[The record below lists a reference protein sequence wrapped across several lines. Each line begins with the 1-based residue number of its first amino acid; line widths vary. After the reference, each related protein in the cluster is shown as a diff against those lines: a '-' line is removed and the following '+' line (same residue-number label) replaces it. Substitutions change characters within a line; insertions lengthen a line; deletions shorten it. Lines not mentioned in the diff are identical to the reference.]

1 MMILVMAFLDVLG
14 VASIFPLMAS
24 LADPSIV
31 QTNPYLLNLYNFFE
45 YENSEDFLFF
55 LGFLVFC
62 IFVFSL
68 TFKSLTIFLQL
79 KFTSKIDYSLS
90 RRLFE
95 GYLNHP
101 YSWFLNRHSAEL
113 GKTLLSEVT
122 TVVQGAILP
131 MTVILAQSATVI
143 AILILLIAVNPML
156 SLVMGIVLISSYVTI
171 FFIVNK
177 YLSLIGE
184 KRLLANEHRYKAV
197 SEAFGAIKEV
207 KLGGLEKAFSKNFN
221 TPAKVFASY
230 HASSQAILQLPRYFL
245 EAILFGGMLLLM
257 LNLLGEDGDMKN
269 FLPMIAL
276 YAFAGYRVMPAIQLV
291 YASFSQLQYH
301 KAAFENLHNDYLS
314 ISRDEAEDSKSL
326 NPITFTKSIQL
337 KDICYTYPSA
347 EKSSLHNINM
357 VIKCKQTIGF
367 VGSTGSGKTTLADII
382 LGILNPESGS
392 LIIDD
397 NHITNQTMRVWQ
409 EKIGYVP
416 QNIYLA
422 DASVAENIAFGIEPD
437 QIDND
442 KVIKAAII
450 ANLDTF
456 IQDEMPQGYETEVG
470 ERGVRLSGGQ
480 RQRIGIARAM
490 YHQPEILVLD
500 EATSALDNVTE
511 KAVMDAVDTLGH
523 EITIILIAHRLTTV
537 QSCDLIYCLQDGEIE
552 ASGTFDELVSKNQKF
567 KSMAESNH

>member
-1 MMILVMAFLDVLG
+1 M
-14 VASIFPLMAS
+14 
-24 LADPSIV
+24 
-31 QTNPYLLNLYNFFE
+31 
-45 YENSEDFLFF
+45 
-55 LGFLVFC
+55 
-62 IFVFSL
+62 
-68 TFKSLTIFLQL
+68 
-79 KFTSKIDYSLS
+79 
-90 RRLFE
+90 
-95 GYLNHP
+95 NHP

-143 AILILLIAVNPML
+143 AILILLIAINPTL
-156 SLVMGIVLISSYVTI
+156 SLVMGAILISSYLII
-171 FFIVNK
+171 FSVSNK
-177 YLSLIGE
+177 YLSSIGK
-184 KRLLANEHRYKAV
+184 KRLLSNEQRYKAV

-207 KLGGLEKAFSKNFN
+207 KLGGLEKAFSQNFN
-221 TPAKVFASY
+221 SPAKAFASY
-230 HASSQAILQLPRYFL
+230 HASSQSILQLPRYFL

-257 LNLLGEDGDMKN
+257 VNLLGDDGDAKN

-314 ISRDEAEDSKSL
+314 ISKVEDKNS
-326 NPITFTKSIQL
+326 NMIQPITFAKSMEL
-337 KDICYTYPSA
+337 KDVCYTYPLA
-347 EKSSLHNINM
+347 EKASLQNINM
-357 VIKCKQTIGF
+357 VIQCKQTIGF

-397 NHITNQTMRVWQ
+397 QLVTDQSMRSWQ

-422 DASVAENIAFGIEPD
+422 DTSVAENIAFGIASD
-437 QIDND
+437 QIDSE
-442 KVIKAAII
+442 KVKKAAII
-450 ANLDTF
+450 ANLHTF
-456 IQDEMPQGYETEVG
+456 IQDEMPKGYETEVG

-490 YHQPEILVLD
+490 YHQPEILILD

-511 KAVMDAVDTLGH
+511 QAVMDAVNTLGH
-523 EITIILIAHRLTTV
+523 QITIILIAHRLTTV
-537 QSCDLIYCLQDGEIE
+537 QSCDMLYFLHDGEIE

-567 KSMAESNH
+567 QLMAESNQ

>member
-1 MMILVMAFLDVLG
+1 MMILVMAFFDVLG

-24 LADPSIV
+24 MADPSIV

-45 YENSEDFLFF
+45 YEDSEDFLFF
-55 LGFLVFC
+55 LGVLVFC

-68 TFKSLTIFLQL
+68 AFKSLTIFLQL
-79 KFTSKIDYSLS
+79 KFTAQIDYSLS
-90 RRLFE
+90 KRLFE

-101 YSWFLNRHSAEL
+101 YAWFLNRHSAEL

-143 AILILLIAVNPML
+143 AILILLIVVNPAL
-156 SLVMGIVLISSYVTI
+156 SLIMGAILIFSYVII
-171 FFIVNK
+171 FSIVNK
-177 YLSLIGE
+177 YLSSIGK
-184 KRLLANEHRYKAV
+184 KRLLSNEQRYKAV

-207 KLGGLEKAFSKNFN
+207 KLGGLEKAFSQNFN
-221 TPAKVFASY
+221 SPAKAFASY
-230 HASSQAILQLPRYFL
+230 HASSQSILQLPRYFL

-257 LNLLGEDGDMKN
+257 LNLLGENGDAKN

-314 ISRDEAEDSKSL
+314 ISKEADKDSKTTQS
-326 NPITFTKSIQL
+326 IAFTKSLQL
-337 KDICYTYPSA
+337 KDVSYTYPLA
-347 EKSSLHNINM
+347 DKSSLQNINM
-357 VIKCKQTIGF
+357 VIQCKQTIGF

-382 LGILNPESGS
+382 LGILSPESGS

-397 NHITNQTMRVWQ
+397 QLVTDQSMRSWQ

-422 DASVAENIAFGIEPD
+422 DASVAENIAFGIESD
-437 QIDND
+437 QIDRE
-442 KVIKAAII
+442 KVKKAAII
-450 ANLDTF
+450 ANLHAF
-456 IQDEMPQGYETEVG
+456 IQDEMPKGYETEVG

-490 YHQPEILVLD
+490 YHQPEILILD

-511 KAVMDAVDTLGH
+511 QAVMDAVNTLGH

-537 QSCDLIYCLQDGEIE
+537 QSCDMLYFLQDGEIE
-552 ASGTFDELVSKNQKF
+552 ASGTFDELVSKNKKF
-567 KSMAESNH
+567 KLMAESNQ